1 MKPAKQVKKQPQ
13 QQPQK
18 LTRESAIANVLLAVE
33 HAAYAGAFREFNP
46 QARALIA
53 ESVELLKQPEPQ
65 TAEPCKDC
73 DDKKPAKG
81 KGK

>member
-1 MKPAKQVKKQPQ
+1 MKPAKQVKKQP

-65 TAEPCKDC
+65 PEKPCEGC
-73 DDKKPAKG
+73 DEKTPAKG